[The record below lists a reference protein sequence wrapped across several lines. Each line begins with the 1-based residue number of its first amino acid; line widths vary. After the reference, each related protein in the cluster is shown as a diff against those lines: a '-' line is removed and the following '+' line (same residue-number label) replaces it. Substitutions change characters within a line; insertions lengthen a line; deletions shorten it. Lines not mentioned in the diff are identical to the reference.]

1 MQTTTDR
8 PLPFLYT
15 NACSTGP
22 EKEKHDDKTKG
33 KIEKLNASQK
43 RKQKQKQKT
52 GPVSPN
58 THLSPTFPMYAL
70 DTSQVR
76 LSSSMLVPC

>member
-1 MQTTTDR
+1 MQTRTDR

-43 RKQKQKQKT
+43 RKQKT

-58 THLSPTFPMYAL
+58 THLSPTFPMCAL
-70 DTSQVR
+70 DISQVR
-76 LSSSMLVPC
+76 PSSSMLVPC

>member
-15 NACSTGP
+15 NACSTEP
-22 EKEKHDDKTKG
+22 EKENHDGKTKG
-33 KIEKLNASQK
+33 KIEKFNAFQNRQK
-43 RKQKQKQKT
+43 KT
-52 GPVSPN
+52 GPVSPD
-58 THLSPTFPMYAL
+58 THLSPTSPMYAL